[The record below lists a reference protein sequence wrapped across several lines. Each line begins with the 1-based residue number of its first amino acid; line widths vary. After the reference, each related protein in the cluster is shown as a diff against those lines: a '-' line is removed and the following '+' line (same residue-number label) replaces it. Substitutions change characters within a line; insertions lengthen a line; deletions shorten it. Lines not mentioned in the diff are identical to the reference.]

1 MIKIGRQFSLI
12 VIFLLCF
19 LFSKA
24 QFISATIGID
34 GLTCSA
40 CSFSTEKSIR
50 KLHFVDSV
58 YMELDKNIA
67 TVYFKKNT
75 IVSIQQLAQKVYDA
89 GFAVRS
95 MYVLFH
101 FSDLVITNDF
111 CFLYENNI
119 YHFIKLSNEKNM
131 KGVASIKFIGEK
143 FMTKKEYKTWR
154 LYCSSACK
162 MFITPEIRNEYFVT
176 IP

>member
-1 MIKIGRQFSLI
+1 MINTVKRFTLI
-12 VIFLLCF
+12 VIFSLSF
-19 LFSKA
+19 LSLKA

-50 KLHFVDSV
+50 KLNFVDSV

-67 TVYFKKNT
+67 TVYFKKNI

-95 MYVLFH
+95 MYVLFN
-101 FSDLVITNDF
+101 FSDISITNDY
-111 CFLYENNI
+111 CLLYEKSI
-119 YHFIKLSNEKNM
+119 LHFVKIEKDKKLN
-131 KGVASIKFIGEK
+131 SIVSLKFIGEK
-143 FMTKKEYKTWR
+143 FMQKKEYKLWKF
-154 LYCSSACK
+154 YCNSSCSAL
-162 MFITPEIRNEYFVT
+162 ITPDIRNEYFVT

>member
-1 MIKIGRQFSLI
+1 MIKISKPTLLTA
-12 VIFLLCF
+12 IFLLCF

-95 MYVLFH
+95 MYVLFN
-101 FSDLVITNDF
+101 FSDVTVTNDF

-119 YHFIKLSNEKNM
+119 YHFIKVNNEKNL
-131 KGVASIKFIGEK
+131 KGVVSIKFIGEK
-143 FMTKKEYKTWR
+143 FMTKKEYKIWR
-154 LYCSSACK
+154 FYCNSTCTTL
-162 MFITPEIRNEYFVT
+162 ITPEIRNEYFVT